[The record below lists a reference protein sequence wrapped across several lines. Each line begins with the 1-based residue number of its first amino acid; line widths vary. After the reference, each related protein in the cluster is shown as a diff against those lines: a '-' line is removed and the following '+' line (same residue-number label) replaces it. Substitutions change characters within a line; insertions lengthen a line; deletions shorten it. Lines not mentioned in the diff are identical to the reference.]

1 MVARRK
7 KQARPRRRKQA
18 INLITAAETLV
29 QGSILTRWAF
39 GTDLIPFMFE
49 GWLLPKTAGRPGAA
63 YHAGGLAG
71 GGSGSSWN
79 LSLAEIIQSLVPG
92 GQLGM
97 SESYSE
103 AGGAAAII
111 MKNLRVNAPRAI
123 ASTVITNIGFRVLKK
138 VSSKQ
143 RSAINRNVLKPL
155 GLAKDVKV

>member
-7 KQARPRRRKQA
+7 KQSRPRRRKQA
-18 INLITAAETLV
+18 INLFNAAETLV

-49 GWLLPKTAGRPGAA
+49 GWLLDPTTGRGNFESQSF
-63 YHAGGLAG
+63 
-71 GGSGSSWN
+71 GGSKNSWN
-79 LSLAEIIQSLVPG
+79 LSLAELIQGIIPG
-92 GQLGM
+92 GELGI
-97 SESYSE
+97 SQSYTD
-103 AGGAAAII
+103 AGGVWPII
-111 MKNLRVNAPRAI
+111 MRNLKTNAPKAI

-138 VSSKQ
+138 VTGKQ